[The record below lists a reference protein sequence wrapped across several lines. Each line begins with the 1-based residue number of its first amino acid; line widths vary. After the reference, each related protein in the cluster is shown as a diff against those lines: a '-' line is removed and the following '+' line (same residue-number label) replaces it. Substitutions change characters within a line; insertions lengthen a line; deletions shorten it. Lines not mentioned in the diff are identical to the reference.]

1 MSRAGDD
8 AGSLFDDYGH
18 GASYADDASDWRP
31 HAHEEASELPR
42 GLQDDRLS
50 IVDGPTKEPN
60 GNRPTWQESER
71 QVSDDLDWADFTDQK
86 SFLNGK
92 EVTRGTP
99 GSTRPDSYSA
109 QFRISVDVKNYD
121 IATSD
126 GRSRLVKNV
135 VGQMKDRA
143 PHLPANTRQGVV
155 IDTRGQTFRPEA
167 LDRLRARLV
176 KGGGGMVNADD
187 IVFLTE

>member
-1 MSRAGDD
+1 M
-8 AGSLFDDYGH
+8 
-18 GASYADDASDWRP
+18 
-31 HAHEEASELPR
+31 
-42 GLQDDRLS
+42 
-50 IVDGPTKEPN
+50 
-60 GNRPTWQESER
+60 
-71 QVSDDLDWADFTDQK
+71 
-86 SFLNGK
+86 
-92 EVTRGTP
+92 
-99 GSTRPDSYSA
+99 
-109 QFRISVDVKNYD
+109 KNYD